1 MHLGC
6 PNVSEQQ
13 DFLGRFLHEERQI
26 AAYLLSAT
34 GDIHA
39 AEDLLQSVA
48 RILLEK
54 WDSYDKSRP
63 FGAWTCGVARLEVL
77 KWRQRAARS
86 REVLS
91 EEAMGLLSEAACEH
105 SQEIDQRRVFLTEC
119 AAALSSMARRVLQMK
134 YENGCK
140 ISEIARQLKKS
151 VAAVDMTLVRS
162 RRCLRECIERK
173 VSQAAQEASR

>member
-1 MHLGC
+1 MVEH
-6 PNVSEQQ
+6 Q
-13 DFLGRFLHEERQI
+13 DFLRRFLREERQI

-34 GDIHA
+34 GDIHV

-54 WDSYDKSRP
+54 WDAYDESRP
-63 FGAWTCGVARLEVL
+63 FGAWACGIARLEVL
-77 KWRQRAARS
+77 KWRQQAARS

-91 EEAMGLLSEAACEH
+91 EESLQLLSDTAAEH
-105 SQEIDQRRVFLTEC
+105 AEEIDQRRFFLTEC
-119 AAALSSMARRVLQMK
+119 LEMLSNTARRVLQMK

-140 ISEIARQLKKS
+140 IAEIAAQLKKT
-151 VAAVDMTLVRS
+151 VPAVEMTLVRS

-173 VSQAAQEASR
+173 ISQAVRKAC